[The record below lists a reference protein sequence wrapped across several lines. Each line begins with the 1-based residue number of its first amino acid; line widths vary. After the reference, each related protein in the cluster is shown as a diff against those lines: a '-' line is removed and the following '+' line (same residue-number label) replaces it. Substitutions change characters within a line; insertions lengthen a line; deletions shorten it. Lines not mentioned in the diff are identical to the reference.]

1 MDTATTQ
8 LQLENILKM
17 QACVPDVLA
26 SIMGINGMAYD
37 PVSGSGS
44 LAMDDPG
51 LRAVSRTH
59 GINNITAPLTELMA
73 EWARV
78 RGHRLTPADLASPA
92 RWLYGQT
99 GWASANYS
107 GWRDA
112 QQVISEVHNK
122 LGNVTGWGP
131 DRSDR
136 MCPHCMLNDALRKL
150 GANHVRI
157 VRWPT
162 DAGNPDLWTCPQC
175 SRAWIITADHDGL
188 ADSERALLAEQ
199 HILVPPSTA
208 ARILNIDRRRIH
220 DWTHRDHRLATENGM
235 VYLDDTRTLAAR
247 TQPCAA

>member
-26 SIMGINGMAYD
+26 SIMGISGMSYD
-37 PVSGSGS
+37 PVSGSGT
-44 LAMDDPG
+44 LAMEEPG
-51 LRAVSRTH
+51 IRAVSRSE
-59 GINNITAPLTELMA
+59 GVESMIAPLVDVCF

-78 RGHRLTPADLASPA
+78 RGHKLTAQDLASPA
-92 RWLYGQT
+92 RWIHGQL
-99 GWASANYS
+99 GWASANYA
-107 GWRDA
+107 GFRDG

-136 MCPHCMLNDALRKL
+136 MCPHCMLDKELKKL

-157 VRWPT
+157 MRWPT
-162 DAGNPDLWTCPQC
+162 DDGNPDLWSCPQC
-175 SRAWIITADHDGL
+175 SRAWIITEHHDGL

-199 HILVPPSTA
+199 HVLMRQSEA
-208 ARILNIDRRRIH
+208 ARILGVDRRRIH
-220 DWTHRDHRLATENGM
+220 KWIERGHLEVEGGKI
-235 VYLDDTRTLAAR
+235 YLDHAHHLTMRAQPIAA
-247 TQPCAA
+247 

>member
-26 SIMGINGMAYD
+26 SIMGISGMSYD
-37 PVSGSGS
+37 PVSGSGT
-44 LAMDDPG
+44 LAMEELG
-51 LRAVSRTH
+51 IRAVSRTQ
-59 GINNITAPLTELMA
+59 GVESMTAPLVELCF

-78 RGHRLTPADLASPA
+78 RGHKLTTQDLASPA
-92 RWLYGQT
+92 RWLHGQL
-99 GWASANYS
+99 GWAAANFA
-107 GWRDA
+107 GFKDG
-112 QQVISEVHNK
+112 QQVISEVHGK

-136 MCPHCMLNDALRKL
+136 MCPHCMIDPQLKKL

-162 DAGNPDLWTCPQC
+162 DQGNPDLWTCPNC
-175 SRAWIITADHDGL
+175 SRAWIITENHDGL

-199 HILVPPSTA
+199 HVLMRQSEA
-208 ARILNIDRRRIH
+208 ARILGVDRRLIH
-220 DWTHRDHRLATENGM
+220 KWIERGHLEVEGGKI
-235 VYLDDTRTLAAR
+235 YLDHAHHLTMRAQPIAA
-247 TQPCAA
+247 

>member
-1 MDTATTQ
+1 MDTATTR

-26 SIMGINGMAYD
+26 SIMGISGMSYD

-44 LAMDDPG
+44 LALDEPG
-51 LRAVSRTH
+51 IRAVSRTE
-59 GINNITAPLTELMA
+59 GVESMTAPLAELCH

-92 RWLYGQT
+92 RWLHGQL
-99 GWASANYS
+99 GWASANYA

-112 QQVISEVHNK
+112 QTVISEVHNK

-136 MCPHCMLNDALRKL
+136 MCPHCMLDKTLKKL
-150 GANHVRI
+150 GTNHVRI
-157 VRWPT
+157 LRWPT
-162 DAGNPDLWTCPQC
+162 DDGNPDLWTCPNC
-175 SRAWIITADHDGL
+175 SRAWIITEEHDGL

-199 HILVPPSTA
+199 HVLMRPSQA
-208 ARILNIDRRRIH
+208 ARILGIDRRRIH
-220 DWTHRDHRLATENGM
+220 DWTTRGHLTTEDGK
-235 VYLDDTRTLAAR
+235 VWLDQVHALHMRAQPRAA
-247 TQPCAA
+247 